1 LTPTT
6 LSKTD
11 FDCTNV
17 GANTV
22 TLTVTDDNGNVSTCT
37 STITVQD
44 NINPTA
50 NCQNL
55 TVQLDAS
62 GAGSVTAAQVDN
74 GSFDNCGIASMTL
87 SKADFDCTNVGAN
100 TVTLTVTDDN
110 GNVSTCTSTITVE
123 DNVNPTALCQ
133 DLTVQLDAS
142 GAGSITAAQV
152 DNGSNDACG
161 IASISVS
168 ETDFDCSDVGANT
181 VTLTVTDNNGN
192 ESTCTSTIT
201 VEDNVDPIIASDAQD
216 ETVECD
222 GAGNTTA
229 LNAWLSANGNAG
241 AVTDNCAFDSW
252 SNDYDAANFVT
263 NCGQS
268 GYVDV
273 IFTATDVNGNT
284 ATTTATFTIED
295 TTIPFI
301 VPTYLSVT
309 VECDGSGNVADYDTW
324 HGIWETEVAVTDIC
338 SGVSYGVTG
347 EIITDDCGETGSVV
361 KMYTLTDGC
370 GNSVDTTISFTIED
384 TTPPAFLET
393 LPADGTFECD
403 NVPAAETL
411 TATDICSGDA
421 AVNFT
426 ETTAAGS
433 CPDSYTITRTWSTT
447 DDCGNNNTH
456 VQTLTI
462 QDTTS
467 PSIDTAASDETVECD
482 GAGNTAAFSAWLVNF
497 AGATASDNCGVVTFS
512 HNSTGLSDLCGATG
526 SETVTFTATDDC
538 GNTSTTTAT
547 FTIEDTT
554 APSMDVAS
562 SDMTVECDGSGNA
575 AELSGW
581 LSSNGG
587 ASASDICGGVTWSN
601 DFVALSDLCGATG
614 AATVTFTATD
624 DCNNTTSTT
633 ATFTIEDTTVP
644 SIDTEASDL
653 TVECDGNGNVAD
665 LSGWLSSNGGA
676 AASDACSGVTWTNDF
691 TALSDL
697 CGATGAATV
706 TFTATDDCGLSS
718 TTTATFTIEDTTNPS
733 MDVESSDMTV
743 ECDGAGNVTEL
754 NNWLTSNGGASA
766 SDECSGVTWSNDFVA
781 LSDDCGATGSAT
793 VTFTA
798 TDDCGLATS
807 TTATFTIEDT
817 TPPAFS
823 ATADDLTVECDGA
836 GNLAELNGWLNS
848 NANAAA
854 SDICGGVTW
863 SHDFI
868 ALSDDCGATGMST
881 VTFTV
886 TDDCGNSVYTS
897 AQFTIEDTTAPSMDV
912 ESADL
917 TVECD
922 GAGNLSDLNG
932 WIASNGGASAS
943 DDCSSVTW
951 SNDFEGLSDDCG
963 ATGAATVT
971 FTATDDCGW
980 STSTTATFTIEDT
993 TDPSIDIASAD
1004 LTVEC
1009 DGAGNET
1016 ELNNWLSSNG
1026 GASVS
1031 DVCSDPVITPV
1042 AIGVSSLI
1050 DAGPDGTWPHEVT
1063 LTTTADPTSGNPQT
1077 FQINVT
1083 SLPTGGAIFRVEKT
1097 VADGSWFQANPQPLV
1112 LGINTIT
1119 VSGVAFPRSVR
1130 VQFSDGDPEF
1140 DSMVI
1145 NGEEQMSA
1153 PPTGVTWSNDFTAL
1167 SDDCGATGSATV
1179 TFTATD
1185 ACGNT
1190 SFTTSSFTIE
1200 DTTAPSMD
1208 VASSDLTVECDGNGN
1223 PTELNAWLT
1232 SNGGASASD
1241 ICSGVTWSNNFA
1253 ALSDLCSAT
1262 GDATVTFTATDDCGN
1277 STSTSAT
1284 FTIVDTT
1291 NPVVSGDEVVIID
1304 CSQWPWETLYEPTID
1319 ELLAIQDTAG
1329 NPIITLVEDCGYSD
1343 FPIDYTW
1350 MSGGCHYDHQLVYR
1364 PIDDC
1369 GNVGD
1374 TLYQLIQVDDYT
1386 DPVFTFVPADTM
1398 IACTEDIAAYL
1409 EMATAED
1416 QCDPS
1421 VNMTFTDSIVPFAGG
1436 YDILRE
1442 FRAEDCGYNIANA
1455 TQTIT
1460 VGDTVAPVLTVTGP
1474 DDVALTGC
1482 FSTADT
1488 TEATNGSPTW
1498 TTTDNCGTVIVTY
1511 TVSDSEAFQC
1521 TGDDATDEGSF
1532 IVTRTFTVTA
1542 IDEAA
1547 NATTISVDQTLTLT
1561 DDSAPTVSLTAPA
1574 DVTLYL
1580 DATCFAADIAH
1591 PVSGDAS
1598 GFLVDA
1604 TDNCDTDVAHTITH
1618 ADDTTYTGVIDGV
1631 GSFDIVRTY
1640 TVTVADDC
1648 GNSASA
1654 TTSHN
1659 IAVLD
1664 TLNPSMTP
1672 DFPNDTI
1679 IYADDNNGYFDPT
1692 PSSTGAAAV
1701 DYSDNCSGEG
1711 DNTFGSVGQI
1721 VPTGGLIIT
1730 AIGDP
1735 NDAASSC
1742 RFVEIHN
1749 SSDAD
1754 IDLTGY
1760 ALQRWTNGNSG
1771 PSTGSNI
1778 DLSSIGT
1785 LAPGTYAWI
1794 ANNAG
1799 FSGCYGFAPTL
1810 VGGTGGPADSNGDD
1824 NIAII
1829 DGSSNII
1836 DMFGVAGEDGSNTC
1850 HEFEDGIA
1858 LRAGSNTDPNGG
1870 AWDESGW
1877 IVYSDGSSASGCTDH
1892 NSNQSQNAADIAPLV
1907 GNWAGAAPPA
1917 PPTDFNAVDISFN
1930 DVTTSYTASA
1940 CYTFERTWTITVTDN
1955 NGNATTM
1962 TSLQTIQVADTTA
1975 PDIAADADATAACD
1989 FFDFDLSA
1997 GDESATIA
2005 YTSFEEPSTGGQYQ
2019 DTGDAGVD
2027 HALENNAGQADVN
2040 YTSTGGELGFSSYYY
2055 ATGSNGLT
2063 DGDYVGVTS
2072 FTGAVGAYTDGA
2084 QGFQMQDTD
2093 GIMELV
2099 LDAVDVSAGGVTLTL
2114 DYFPQSTGWETGDRI
2129 RIWVVADGGEV
2140 DLVDTDYQ
2148 DIDGLGIEGQWNIAS
2163 LDLDGYDTAELHISL
2178 QSNSGSEG
2186 LFLDNIL
2193 FAQGSSPL
2201 ATLEANGYVSF
2212 SDNVELA
2219 TTEAAI
2225 TYDAAPCEGAYD
2237 IVYTATDSC
2246 GNMTTSN
2253 QRIVLID
2260 TVAPGLTVT
2269 EPADTVLFADADC
2282 SADYIDGVPYPTA
2295 SSSDNCDADAAITS
2309 YHVDSPKQYACLP
2322 STGAFTVL
2330 RTYTFTATDN
2340 CGNTTTQQVNRL
2352 VTVVDTI
2359 SPTFNAAVPADAT
2372 VNIDPFCSANT
2383 STTVTGMPTV
2393 TDENDNCDSSVD
2405 MEITHTDSAPVYTCA
2420 ATDASTDGSYTFVR
2434 TFTVTGTDDCGNMT
2448 TVMLTQNIT
2457 ALDIT
2462 APTILALPAMATD
2475 VYTLDS
2481 DCVADLTPITMPTP
2495 VATDGCDSEVGF
2507 TMTYEDSAPVYT
2519 CSNADGEAEGSFS
2532 FTRTWTVTAA
2542 DDCGNS
2548 TTQQVSQSVVVNDET
2563 APGLTANWPA
2573 DYDTDLDADCMADLS
2588 PAAAGAA
2595 TASSDDACDSNVDV
2609 AISHVDHDT
2618 TLFAVNIDDAAQGGF
2633 SFIRTWT
2640 VTATDDC
2647 NNSYTESHDQTI
2659 TANDVTA
2666 PVVTLETLP
2675 TYTVEGCYGEVD
2687 LSPAAAGTPEASA
2700 EDGCDSDVD
2709 VDVTYTTDNLAFNEV
2724 VGNYSLVIDTISG
2737 TEEGVMG
2744 MTTVRMYIETENED
2758 DFISAVAGDAMNP
2771 TGIRTTTAFYQN
2783 ALGGPTANSYN
2794 ELLTGADPLVAYDSF
2809 VTIGIDEAA
2818 DGGAGE
2824 VETTIVGSW
2833 SGDFESGGDVLI
2845 NDFFGGSWFTT
2856 YPNTAA
2862 VAGPDNRVLLGQFT
2876 TDGQMSGQL
2885 FVQVFPNGL
2894 GADEMR
2900 LSFTFGDCAEDDD
2913 TPEGSYA
2920 FTRRWL
2926 ATGTDDA
2933 DNLDSAVT
2941 YQHIM
2946 VLDTE
2951 APQLINT
2958 CDIANG
2964 ETVSYDCPGIGVLDF
2979 DPVPEACDVQAVDN
2993 CDTEVNVTL
3002 FTETEGYIPTEAIR
3016 NYCAPATPEAHSGS
3030 QTCDD
3035 RAPES
3040 LRLFNFPG
3048 GDDSFVL
3055 SSEAE
3060 SLVQVM
3066 SDGSLSISMEVEN
3079 ADGTG
3084 GFIVSAEYG
3093 AGVDWTT
3100 WQAAGS
3106 NYKKDCAEIYP
3117 GESVW
3122 EDWFYF
3128 LMTSGSME
3136 GTGLYAGSSFALSH
3150 QPANGYYGLQMGLGA
3165 NNKNTNYGGSAWFF
3179 WQGDLVVDGTNMG
3192 PMASSGDLFMDLD
3205 CCLEWQV
3212 DYFYTAFDDCGNP
3225 TGFAYSEAMDSET
3238 GAGDPGVSGGHTTGP
3253 VDISSVG
3260 GVKEPIRITGL
3271 APNPTTNQSQLTFL
3285 VNENMRLRV
3294 DLYTSN
3300 GLLIQELYDGNA
3312 VTGVQYSMD
3321 IDVDQLSAGMYQ
3333 VRISSSTYI
3342 AVKKLLVAD

>member
-1 LTPTT
+1 MPEGLT
-6 LSKTD
+6 
-11 FDCTNV
+11 
-17 GANTV
+17 
-22 TLTVTDDNGNVSTCT
+22 
-37 STITVQD
+37 
-44 NINPTA
+44 
-50 NCQNL
+50 
-55 TVQLDAS
+55 
-62 GAGSVTAAQVDN
+62 
-74 GSFDNCGIASMTL
+74 
-87 SKADFDCTNVGAN
+87 
-100 TVTLTVTDDN
+100 
-110 GNVSTCTSTITVE
+110 
-123 DNVNPTALCQ
+123 
-133 DLTVQLDAS
+133 
-142 GAGSITAAQV
+142 
-152 DNGSNDACG
+152 
-161 IASISVS
+161 
-168 ETDFDCSDVGANT
+168 
-181 VTLTVTDNNGN
+181 
-192 ESTCTSTIT
+192 
-201 VEDNVDPIIASDAQD
+201 
-216 ETVECD
+216 
-222 GAGNTTA
+222 
-229 LNAWLSANGNAG
+229 
-241 AVTDNCAFDSW
+241 
-252 SNDYDAANFVT
+252 
-263 NCGQS
+263 
-268 GYVDV
+268 
-273 IFTATDVNGNT
+273 
-284 ATTTATFTIED
+284 
-295 TTIPFI
+295 
-301 VPTYLSVT
+301 VT
-309 VECDGSGNVADYDTW
+309 VECDGNGNIAEYEAWHDLWESG
-324 HGIWETEVAVTDIC
+324 IAVSDIC
-338 SGVSYGVTG
+338 SGVTYGLVSETL
-347 EIITDDCGETGSVV
+347 TDDCGATGTST
-361 KMYTLTDGC
+361 KTYTLTDGC
-370 GNSVDTTISFTIED
+370 GNSADTTLSFIIAD
-384 TTPPAFLET
+384 TTPPAFNET

-403 NVPAAETL
+403 NVPVADIL
-411 TATDICSGDA
+411 TATDICSGDES
-421 AVNFT
+421 VTYT
-426 ETTAAGS
+426 EVSTPGA

-467 PSIDTAASDETVECD
+467 PSVDTAASDETVECD
-482 GAGNTAAFSAWLVNF
+482 GAGNTAAFSAWLTNS
-497 AGATASDNCGVVTFS
+497 AGAAASDNCGSVTWS
-512 HNSTGLSDLCGATG
+512 NNSTGLSDLCGATG
-526 SETVTFTATDDC
+526 AETVTFTATDDC

-547 FTIEDTT
+547 FTIEDKTD
-554 APSMDVAS
+554 PSMDVAS
-562 SDMTVECDGSGNA
+562 SDMTVECDGSGNTT
-575 AELSGW
+575 ELNNW
-581 LSSNGG
+581 LNSYGG

-601 DFVALSDLCGATG
+601 DFTALSDLCGATG

-624 DCNNTTSTT
+624 DCGNTTSTT
-633 ATFTIEDTTVP
+633 SVFTIEDTTVP
-644 SIDTEASDL
+644 SIDTPSADL
-653 TVECDGNGNVAD
+653 TVECDGNGNTAELNNWID
-665 LSGWLSSNGGA
+665 TYGGA
-676 AASDACSGVTWTNDF
+676 AASDACSGVTWSNDF

-706 TFTATDDCGLSS
+706 TFTATDDCGLTS

-766 SDECSGVTWSNDFVA
+766 SDDCSGVTWSNDFVA

-922 GAGNLSDLNG
+922 GAGNLSELNG
-932 WIASNGGASAS
+932 WIDSNGGASAS

-971 FTATDDCGW
+971 FTATDDCGL

-1009 DGAGNET
+1009 DGAGNLT
-1016 ELNNWLSSNG
+1016 EFNNWLSSNG

-1031 DVCSDPVITPV
+1031 DVCSDPVVTPV

-1050 DAGPDGTWPHEVT
+1050 DAGPDGTWPYEVS
-1063 LTTTADPTSGNPQT
+1063 LTTIADPTSGNQQE
-1077 FQINVT
+1077 FEMNVT
-1083 SLPTGGAIFRVEKT
+1083 SLPSGGANFRVEKT
-1097 VADGSWFQANPQPLV
+1097 LADGSWFQASPQPLV

-1119 VSGVAFPRSVR
+1119 VSGASFQRNVR

-1262 GDATVTFTATDDCGN
+1262 GGATVTFTATDDCGN
-1277 STSTSAT
+1277 STSTTAT

-1364 PIDDC
+1364 PVDDC

-1374 TLYQLIQVDDYT
+1374 TLYQLIQVDDFT
-1386 DPVFTFVPADTM
+1386 DPIFTYVPADTTFS
-1398 IACTEDIAAYL
+1398 CTDNVAAYL
-1409 EMATAED
+1409 EMATAVD
-1416 QCDPS
+1416 LCDPS
-1421 VNMTFTDSIVPFAGG
+1421 VNMTFTDEVVSTVCTESYSIVRTFH
-1436 YDILRE
+1436 
-1442 FRAEDCGYNIANA
+1442 AEDCGYNIAQA
-1455 TQTIT
+1455 TQIIS
-1460 VGDTVAPVLTVTGP
+1460 VADSVFPGLTLTAP
-1474 DDVALTGC
+1474 ADVAINGC
-1482 FSTADT
+1482 LSSVDT

-1498 TTTDNCGTVIVTY
+1498 TTTDNCGEVIVTY
-1511 TVSDSEAFQC
+1511 TVSDSEAYQC
-1521 TGDDATDEGSF
+1521 TADDASEEGSF

-1542 IDEAA
+1542 MDCAG
-1547 NATTISVDQTLTLT
+1547 NATVMSVDQLLTIT
-1561 DDSAPTVSLTAPA
+1561 DDTDPTVSLTAPA

-1580 DATCFAADIAH
+1580 DASCFAADIAQ

-1604 TDNCDTDVAHTITH
+1604 SDNCDTDVAHTIAH
-1618 ADDTTYTGVIDGV
+1618 ADDTTYTGAADGV
-1631 GSFDIVRTY
+1631 GSFNILRTY
-1640 TVTVADDC
+1640 TVTVMDDC
-1648 GNSASA
+1648 GNSSSA
-1654 TTSHN
+1654 MTSHT

-1679 IYADDNNGYFDPT
+1679 IYADDSNGYFDPT
-1692 PSSTGAAAV
+1692 PSSTGSPSV
-1701 DYSDNCSGEG
+1701 DYSDNCSGDG
-1711 DNTFGSVGQI
+1711 DDSFGSVGQI

-1730 AIGDP
+1730 AIADP

-1754 IDLTGY
+1754 IDLAGY
-1760 ALQRWTNGNSG
+1760 ALQRWTNGNPG
-1771 PSTGSNI
+1771 PSTSSNI
-1778 DLSSIGT
+1778 NLSSIGT
-1785 LAPGTYAWI
+1785 LAPGAYAHI

-1799 FSGCYGFAPTL
+1799 FSGCYGFAPAI
-1810 VGGTGGPADSNGDD
+1810 VAGGGGSADSNGDD
-1824 NIAII
+1824 QIAII
-1829 DGSSNII
+1829 DGASNVI
-1836 DMFGVAGEDGSNTC
+1836 DIFGVPGEDGSNTC
-1850 HEFEDGIA
+1850 HDFEDGIA
-1858 LRAGSNTDPNGG
+1858 LRAGTNTDPNGG
-1870 AWDESGW
+1870 TWNEAGW
-1877 IVYSDGSSASGCTDH
+1877 TVYSDYSTASGCTDH
-1892 NSNQSQNAADIAPLV
+1892 NANQPQNAADIAPLV
-1907 GNWAGAAPPA
+1907 SNWAGAAPPA
-1917 PPTDFNAVDISFN
+1917 PQTDFNTTDISFS

-1940 CYTFERTWTITVTDN
+1940 CYTFERTWMITVTDN

-1962 TSLQTIQVADTTA
+1962 TSMQTIQVADTTA
-1975 PDIAADADATAACD
+1975 PDITAGANAEAACD
-1989 FFDFDLSA
+1989 FFGFDLSA
-1997 GDESATIA
+1997 GDESTVIG
-2005 YTSFEEPSTGGQYQ
+2005 YTSFEEPSTGGQYY
-2019 DTGDAGVD
+2019 DAGDNSVD
-2027 HALENNAGQADVN
+2027 HALSNNDGQASVN

-2055 ATGSNGLT
+2055 STGGSGLT
-2063 DGDYVGVTS
+2063 DGDYVGVSS
-2072 FTGAVGAYTDGA
+2072 FTGVVDAYTDGA
-2084 QGFQMQDTD
+2084 QGFQFQDTD

-2099 LDAVDVSAGGVTLTL
+2099 LDNVDVSAGGVTLTL
-2114 DYFPQSTGWETGDRI
+2114 DAFVQSTGWETGDRI

-2140 DLVDTDYQ
+2140 DLLDTDYQ
-2148 DIDGLGIEGQWNIAS
+2148 DIDGLGLEGQWNAFS
-2163 LDLDGYDTAELHISL
+2163 LDLDGFDDAELHISL
-2178 QSNSGSEG
+2178 ESNSGSEG
-2186 LFLDNIL
+2186 LFIDNVL
-2193 FAQGSSPL
+2193 FSQGASPL
-2201 ATLEANGYVSF
+2201 ATLAANGYVSF

-2225 TYDAAPCEGAYD
+2225 TFDAAPCEGAYD

-2246 GNMTTSN
+2246 GNMTTVN
-2253 QRIVLID
+2253 QRLVLVD
-2260 TVAPGLTVT
+2260 DVAPGLVLT

-2282 SADYIDGVPYPTA
+2282 SADYIDGVPYPAA
-2295 SSSDNCDADAAITS
+2295 SSSDNCDGDAEITS

-2322 STGAFTVL
+2322 STGAFTLL

-2340 CGNTTTQQVNRL
+2340 CGNTTTEQVNRL

-2359 SPTFNAAVPADAT
+2359 SPTFNAAAPADIT
-2372 VNIDPFCSANT
+2372 VNIDPFCGANT
-2383 STTVTGMPTV
+2383 STTIAGMPTV
-2393 TDENDNCDSSVD
+2393 TDESDNCDSSID
-2405 MEITHTDSAPVYTCA
+2405 METTHVDSAPVFTCDGGDGVA
-2420 ATDASTDGSYTFVR
+2420 EGSYTFVR
-2434 TFTVTGTDDCGNMT
+2434 TFTVTGTDDCGNET

-2457 ALDIT
+2457 ALDVA
-2462 APTILALPAMATD
+2462 APTILALPALATD
-2475 VYTLDS
+2475 SYTLDG
-2481 DCVADLTPITMPTP
+2481 DCMADLTPITTPTATTTDACDTD
-2495 VATDGCDSEVGF
+2495 VAISYIYADGAP
-2507 TMTYEDSAPVYT
+2507 TYS
-2519 CSNADGEAEGSFS
+2519 CSNADSEAEGSYIL
-2532 FTRTWTVTAA
+2532 TRTWTVTAT

-2548 TTQQVSQSVVVNDET
+2548 TSQQTTQTIVVTDDAAPAIT
-2563 APGLTANWPA
+2563 ASWPE
-2573 DYDTDLDADCMADLS
+2573 DYSTDLDAECMADLS
-2588 PAAAGAA
+2588 AAATGSA
-2595 TASSDDACDSNVDV
+2595 TATADDACDSQADV
-2609 AISHVDHDT
+2609 TVSHVDHDT
-2618 TLFAVNIDDAAQGGF
+2618 TLFAVNADAMAQGGF

-2640 VTATDDC
+2640 VTSTDDC
-2647 NNSYTESHDQTI
+2647 GNTSSEEHDQMI

-2675 TYTVEGCYGEVD
+2675 TYMVEGCYGDVD
-2687 LSPAAAGTPEASA
+2687 LSPTAAGTPMASA
-2700 EDGCDSDVD
+2700 EDGCDSEVD
-2709 VDVTYTTDNLAFNEV
+2709 VNVSYTTDELAFNEV
-2724 VGNYSLVIDTISG
+2724 AGDYSLIIDTVSG
-2737 TEEGVMG
+2737 PEEGVMG
-2744 MTTVRMYIETENED
+2744 MTTVRMYIQTENAD
-2758 DFISAVAGDAMNP
+2758 DFISAVAGDEVNP
-2771 TGIRTTTAFYQN
+2771 TGIRTSTSFYQN
-2783 ALGGPTANSYN
+2783 VLGGSTANNYN
-2794 ELLTGADPLVAYDSF
+2794 ALLEAADPLVAYDSW
-2809 VTIGIDEAA
+2809 VTIGIDQMPDGPAGEAA
-2818 DGGAGE
+2818 VTTVGDWAGA
-2824 VETTIVGSW
+2824 
-2833 SGDFESGGDVLI
+2833 FEGGDDLLI

-2862 VAGPDNRVLLGQFT
+2862 VAGADNRVLLGQFT

-2885 FVQVFPNGL
+2885 FVQVFPNGV

-2900 LSFTFGDCAEDDD
+2900 LSFTFGECAEDDD
-2913 TPEGSYA
+2913 LQEGSYA

-2951 APQLINT
+2951 APQLTNT
-2958 CDIANG
+2958 CDIDNG
-2964 ETVSYDCPGIGVLDF
+2964 ETVTYDCPGAGVMDF
-2979 DPVPEACDVQAVDN
+2979 DPVPVACDVMAVDN
-2993 CDTEVNVTL
+2993 CDTDVNITL
-3002 FTETEGYIPTEAIR
+3002 FSESEGYIPTDAIR
-3016 NYCAPATPEAHSGS
+3016 NYCAPVTPEAQSGS

-3035 RAPES
+3035 RAPEAM
-3040 LRLFNFPG
+3040 RLFNFPG
-3048 GDDSFVL
+3048 ADDSFVM
-3055 SSEAE
+3055 SSESE
-3060 SLVQVM
+3060 NLVQVM
-3066 SDGSLSISMEVEN
+3066 ADGSLNIAMEVEN

-3084 GFIVSAEYG
+3084 GFILSAEYG
-3093 AGVDWTT
+3093 AGQDWTA
-3100 WQAAGS
+3100 WEASGS

-3117 GESVW
+3117 GEAVW

-3128 LMTSGSME
+3128 LMASGSLE
-3136 GTGLYAGSSFALSH
+3136 GTGIYAGSSFELSH
-3150 QPANGYYGLQMGLGA
+3150 QPANGYYGLQMGQGA
-3165 NNKNTNYGGSAWFF
+3165 NNKNANYGGSAWFF
-3179 WQGDLVVDGTNMG
+3179 WQGNLFMNGTDMG
-3192 PMASSGDLFMDLD
+3192 PMASSGDMYMDLD

-3212 DYFYTAFDDCGNP
+3212 DYFYTALDDCGNT
-3225 TGFAYSEAMDSET
+3225 TGFNYTEAMGSELNGG
-3238 GAGDPGVSGGHTTGP
+3238 GADVSGGHTVGP
-3253 VDISSVG
+3253 VDITNIG
-3260 GVKEPIRITGL
+3260 GIKEPIRITGL
-3271 APNPTTNQSQLTFL
+3271 SPNPTNNQSQLTFL
-3285 VNENMRLRV
+3285 VNENLRLRV
-3294 DLYTSN
+3294 DLYNSN

-3321 IDVDQLSAGMYQ
+3321 IDVDNLSAGMYQ
-3333 VRISSSTYI
+3333 VRISSATYI
-3342 AVKKLLVAD
+3342 AVKKLLVAE